1 MHHNHH
7 YWCRLLLSIYLSVCL
22 SVRFLF
28 FVFLLCGKK
37 KGKRKQEILGFDG
50 WIDWIRATTLL
61 IIFFLF
67 YLPTYLPHCCCCQSR
82 CPPRSIVWNF
92 FSICL
97 SIYLPIYLFTMYYVC
112 IYLLWRVITCLSLS
126 CVLFFLSVVL
136 LLLLLL
142 LPLNA
147 PGAPTTTSH
156 VRPWSRLVVRT
167 VHTQSTCMHTSHS
180 VSCKP

>member
-1 MHHNHH
+1 M
-7 YWCRLLLSIYLSVCL
+7 LSSVIDLSVCL
-22 SVRFLF
+22 SGFFF
-28 FVFLLCGKK
+28 FVFLLCGKE
-37 KGKRKQEILGFDG
+37 KGKEEARDSRFWWMNWLDSR
-50 WIDWIRATTLL
+50 DNVTYH
-61 IIFFLF
+61 FFLF

-97 SIYLPIYLFTMYYVC
+97 SIYLPTYLSIYYVLC
-112 IYLLWRVITCLSLS
+112 MYLSSLTSHNLSFVVI
-126 CVLFFLSVVL
+126 CVIFLSVVL